1 MLYDPSTAKQL
12 KPWLVRTLEP
22 ICDAEPGALA
32 EYILALLKHNGPESD
47 LRKELT
53 VQLEEFLEKEC
64 SRFIDSLFGVLRSKS
79 YLPYDAHGPGDAGIP
94 IPLDALA
101 PSIPDGP
108 NRNRRKRDLD
118 DVDDRAHPPKGPRLS
133 HEAARYR
140 DRDAG
145 GGAYDQRNGRG
156 NWAGPSNQP
165 MNGAGGPMGMNMN
178 GGMGM
183 NPMMQAQM
191 QQGRVSYQPPDAA
204 RRGLCRDYHNHG
216 YCSRGDMCKYSH
228 GNEAFV
234 PGMAMGFPMGAAG
247 NGFMPM
253 MLNAAG
259 FPGDNAPYDP
269 NDPALD
275 MRVPTAPAALRN
287 GGNNGRAPYL
297 RREQPNQRILNS
309 SGELPVIQDL
319 TPQQKQMQQAA
330 QQHVN
335 GGGSMDESANDGRPK
350 RGKRGSGATKKSA
363 NSAAEHT
370 AALRPPRGSTKT
382 LVVEKIPMEHLSVD
396 AITTWFARFGT
407 VTHVAIDPNS
417 RRVGNGKA
425 LVSFAEVPE
434 AQKAWKCEDAIFGNR
449 FVRVFWHRPMEGH
462 GQRGLQALEK
472 SADQVARVN
481 EMEDVKATPDEATK
495 LQPAAAPAKKP
506 TGAAAALA
514 ARQALLEKQIAEQK
528 ELMGKLTAPGTT
540 TEEKKELMARLRTLG
555 EEMKKPAATPDDD
568 REKQERERLDKEL
581 ELHHA
586 GGDEME
592 GVKEGSGDG
601 ETAET
606 LKAKLERLR
615 SEAASLGIN
624 PDAPLSAPAPTYRGG
639 FRGRGR
645 GRGRGTFFR
654 GGAPGSMKLDNRP
667 KKLVL
672 KGVGADGLEHAKN
685 WYQSTGQLDTVETT
699 DDGDVVVGF
708 KSRAAAEQALAK
720 GNDVPS
726 LGHVTIVWHGTSA
739 PTATQSSASAATSK
753 GATPAPDQASQPAE
767 QGEAGG
773 HSYSPGPEASYSGG
787 ADWHDDV
794 DEADM
799 GM

>member
-1 MLYDPSTAKQL
+1 MLYDPSTANHL

-79 YLPYDAHGPGDAGIP
+79 YLPYDSQGPGDAGIP
-94 IPLDALA
+94 IPFDALS
-101 PSIPDGP
+101 PSSPENS

-133 HEAARYR
+133 QDGMRYR

-145 GGAYDQRNGRG
+145 GGAYDGRNGRG
-156 NWAGPSNQP
+156 AWSGPGYPP
-165 MNGAGGPMGMNMN
+165 MNGAGRAMGMDMA

-183 NPMMQAQM
+183 NPMMQA
-191 QQGRVSYQPPDAA
+191 QGRVSYQPPDAA

-234 PGMAMGFPMGAAG
+234 PGMLPGFPMGAAA
-247 NGFMPM
+247 NGFMPLM
-253 MLNAAG
+253 MNAAG
-259 FPGDNAPYDP
+259 FGGDGAAYDP

-287 GGNNGRAPYL
+287 NNRAPYL

-319 TPQQKQMQQAA
+319 TPQQQQQMQQAA
-330 QQHVN
+330 QQHAN
-335 GGGSMDESANDGRPK
+335 AGGPMDAAAKEGMRDLPK
-350 RGKRGSGATKKSA
+350 RGKRGSGATRKGS
-363 NSAAEHT
+363 NTDHS

-382 LVVEKIPMEHLSVD
+382 LVVEKIPMDNLTVD
-396 AITTWFARFGT
+396 AITTWFSRFGT

-481 EMEDVKATPDEATK
+481 DMEDVRATPDEATK
-495 LQPAAAPAKKP
+495 PAPTASVKKP
-506 TGAAAALA
+506 NGAAAALA

-540 TEEKKELMARLRTLG
+540 TEEKKELMARLRALG
-555 EEMKKPAATPDDD
+555 EEMKKPALAPTPDEE

-581 ELHHA
+581 EMHHA
-586 GGDEME
+586 GGDEMD
-592 GVKEGSGDG
+592 VAKEGSNDG
-601 ETAET
+601 ETAES

-624 PDAPLSAPAPTYRGG
+624 PDAPLSAPAPSYRGG
-639 FRGRGR
+639 YRGRGR
-645 GRGRGTFFR
+645 GRGRGGFFR

-672 KGVGADGLEHAKN
+672 KGVAGSDGVEHAKA
-685 WYQSTGQLDTVETT
+685 WYQSTGQLDTVEAT
-699 DDGDVVVGF
+699 DGGDVVVGF

-720 GNDVPS
+720 GNDIPS
-726 LGHVTIVWHGTSA
+726 LGQITISWHGAAA
-739 PTATQSSASAATSK
+739 PTATQSSTSATPSQ
-753 GATPAPDQASQPAE
+753 GATPSPAESQPE
-767 QGEAGG
+767 QDEGTR
-773 HSYSPGPEASYSGG
+773 SYSPGPEASYATG